1 MRSCE
6 PELQESLVT
15 KDLSAEGA
23 LVGVQKR
30 GPLGLV
36 TMQRAAAL
44 NAFSVGM
51 AREMKAAVESLA
63 SDPSIWVVVARA
75 HEGRAFSVGA
85 DLKESERMSADQLLD
100 RRESLREM
108 FASFRAIPQPSIAS
122 VFGFALGGGCELALS
137 CDLIVA
143 ADDAVFGFPEL
154 LVGLVPAGGG
164 TTLLPQA
171 VGVRRAKEM
180 MFTARRIDAAAA
192 RDLGLVSRVVPR
204 ALLDEATTE
213 LALEISRTS
222 PSAARIVKRV
232 VDESSAL
239 SFQAALAL
247 EEQGWQ
253 EASRTDDRREGVTA
267 FLEKRSPQ
275 WRNR

>member
-36 TMQRAAAL
+36 TMQRAVAL

-75 HEGRAFSVGA
+75 HQGRAVSVGA
-85 DLKESERMSADQLLD
+85 DLKESEGMSADQLLD

-143 ADDAVFGFPEL
+143 ADDAVFGLPEL

-204 ALLDEATTE
+204 ARLDEATTE